1 MVTMPIQWGVGA
13 LMCIDML
20 GIIRGW
26 RMFDH
31 YAHLGGA
38 MFGVGYHAYG
48 PRWWD
53 QLRLKTMPPLR
64 KMQAEEGEGTNK

>member
-1 MVTMPIQWGVGA
+1 M
-13 LMCIDML
+13 
-20 GIIRGW
+20 R

-48 PRWWD
+48 PGWWD

-64 KMQAEEGEGTNK
+64 KMQAEEDEGTNK